1 MQNLKPLKRS
11 YFSDE
16 WQLCT
21 TKVGYSRFYCLTNWF
36 KTVEFRN
43 QVEIY
48 RRWTATSSAMIA
60 PFIRCFLVPIRD
72 LLSYVYFLPA
82 NSPDKCLTF
91 LFMIWLSQLTQQS
104 LIIVH
109 DTFNAMETLERVIT
123 RIIKKSMIFL
133 DLIFFSR
140 WLQSQAGFRH
150 CTEQWILLFFWL
162 KIIIEVGTR
171 ISSYLINGFSQV
183 EFQYTV
189 LGKNS
194 SWFMRDKWSWPIV
207 QLYNN
212 LLERKSSVI

>member
-36 KTVEFRN
+36 KTAEFRN

-60 PFIRCFLVPIRD
+60 PFIRFFLLLIRD

-91 LFMIWLSQLTQQS
+91 LFMIWLSQLTQQFF
-104 LIIVH
+104 IIVH

-123 RIIKKSMIFL
+123 RILKKSMIFL

-140 WLQSQAGFRH
+140 WLCTISSRIQALH
-150 CTEQWILLFFWL
+150 WTMNSFFSDW
-162 KIIIEVGTR
+162 KFIRIGVGTR
-171 ISSYLINGFSQV
+171 ISTLSVLH
-183 EFQYTV
+183 TV
-189 LGKNS
+189 FGKNYK
-194 SWFMRDKWSWPIV
+194 SWFKGARWSWQI
-207 QLYNN
+207 LYYNN
-212 LLERKSSVI
+212 LLERKSWVI

>member
-1 MQNLKPLKRS
+1 MTVVYYKSWVLAILLSHKLIQNSGISESSRNL
-11 YFSDE
+11 
-16 WQLCT
+16 Q
-21 TKVGYSRFYCLTNWF
+21 KVNCNIFCY
-36 KTVEFRN
+36 
-43 QVEIY
+43 
-48 RRWTATSSAMIA
+48 MIA
-60 PFIRCFLVPIRD
+60 PFIRFFLLLIRD

-82 NSPDKCLTF
+82 NSLDKCLTF
-91 LFMIWLSQLTQQS
+91 LFMIWLSQLTQQF

-123 RIIKKSMIFL
+123 RILKKSMIFL

-150 CTEQWILLFFWL
+150 CTEQWILFFLL

-212 LLERKSSVI
+212 FLERKSSVI